1 MRNLID
7 LLIMFHEI
15 HRLKR
20 EGFSDAWIAGHLVLN
35 RRTIKKYLH
44 MSEEEYLSFKDSGQ
58 PRKKLLSPYEEFVR
72 IRLEECHD
80 ASAAQV
86 HDWLKEHFE
95 DLVGVNEKTVFN
107 FVLMVRNKYNIPKLF
122 HYRDFGKIEELPYG
136 KQAQV
141 DFGEY
146 NMTTDEGIRKKVYFF
161 VMVLSTSRQ
170 KCTVYRDSPFT
181 ILAVIDAHEQCFI
194 FFNGI
199 PEQIVYD
206 QDKLML
212 ISENHGDLLLTE
224 EFRSYVNYRGFS
236 LHFCRK
242 ADPQSKGKVENV
254 IRYIKYNFL
263 RGRKYINTPLL
274 NQQSGQWLS
283 RTGNAKLHAAIRK
296 IPQEEWEQERAFL
309 KPLEGI
315 YHTDQKH
322 QWYSVRKDNTVVYK
336 GNFYCLPRGT
346 YTGPQTKVIMR
357 LIEDYLVISD
367 VDKNEVAR
375 HKRATGKGKVV
386 GNNNYKRD
394 YSLKIDP
401 LIEQIAAE
409 FYDPAIAKE
418 YLKQIRNSNPRYI
431 RDQLMLIKK
440 QNQTYERKVMWQ
452 ALCFC
457 IENKIFKATDM
468 GSVAKKIHTD
478 ASMPAQEPPVSTQIK
493 SLSKSTF
500 KIIPGKSSISDYK
513 NLMS

>member
-1 MRNLID
+1 MSNLMD

-20 EGFSDAWIAGHLVLN
+20 EGFSDTWIARHLVLN
-35 RRTIKKYLH
+35 RRTVKKYLH

-58 PRKKLLSPYEEFVR
+58 PRKKLLAPYEEFVR
-72 IRLEECHD
+72 VRLEECPD

-95 DLVGVNEKTVFN
+95 DLIGVNEKTVFN
-107 FVLMVRNKYNIPKLF
+107 FVLTVRNKYNIPKLF

-146 NMTTDEGIRKKVYFF
+146 HMTSEEGTRKKVYFF
-161 VMVLSTSRQ
+161 AMVLSTSRQ
-170 KCTVYRDSPFT
+170 KYVVYRDSPFT
-181 ILAVIDAHEQCFI
+181 TRAVIDAHEQCFI
-194 FFNGI
+194 FFKGL

-212 ISENHGDLLLTE
+212 VSENHGDLLLTD
-224 EFRSYVNYRGFS
+224 EFRSYVSYQGFS

-283 RTGNAKLHAAIRK
+283 RTGNAKMHAATRK

-315 YHTDQKH
+315 YPSEQGH
-322 QWYSVRKDNTVVYK
+322 QWYSVRKDNTIAYK
-336 GNFYCLPRGT
+336 GSFYCLPRGT
-346 YTGPQTKVIMR
+346 YTQPQAKVIVKF
-357 LIEDYLVISD
+357 IDDYLVISD
-367 VDKNEVAR
+367 ADQNEIAR
-375 HKRATGKGKVV
+375 HKRAPGKGKIV

-394 YSLKIDP
+394 YSLKIDK
-401 LIEQIAAE
+401 LIEQVAAD
-409 FYDPAIAKE
+409 FNDPKMATE
-418 YLKQIRNSNPRYI
+418 YLSQIRKDNPRYI
-431 RDQLMLIKK
+431 RDQLMLIKR
-440 QNQTYERKVMWQ
+440 QNQTYGMTVMEQ
-452 ALCFC
+452 VLSFC
-457 IENKIFKATDM
+457 IQNKIFKATDM
-468 GSVAKKIHTD
+468 GSVAKKIQTETNI
-478 ASMPAQEPPVSTQIK
+478 PAPEGPESIQVK

-500 KIIPGKSSISDYK
+500 KITPEKSSISDYK
-513 NLMS
+513 NLMN

>member
-1 MRNLID
+1 MSNLMD

-20 EGFSDAWIAGHLVLN
+20 EGFSNAWIARHLVLN

-58 PRKKLLSPYEEFVR
+58 PRKKLLAPYEDFVR
-72 IRLEECHD
+72 IRLEECPD

-107 FVLMVRNKYNIPKLF
+107 FVLTVRNKYNIPKLF

-146 NMTTDEGIRKKVYFF
+146 NMTTDEGTRKKVYFF

-170 KCTVYRDSPFT
+170 KCAVYRDSPFT
-181 ILAVIDAHEQCFI
+181 TLAVIDAHEQCFI

-199 PEQIVYD
+199 TEQIVYD

-212 ISENHGDLLLTE
+212 ISENYGDLLLTE
-224 EFRSYVNYRGFS
+224 EFRSYVSYRGFS
-236 LHFCRK
+236 LYFCRK

-283 RTGNAKLHAAIRK
+283 RTGNAKLHAATRK

-315 YHTDQKH
+315 YHTVREH

-346 YTGPQTKVIMR
+346 YAGPQTKVIVR
-357 LIEDYLVISD
+357 FIEDYLVISD
-367 VDKNEVAR
+367 ADQNEF
-375 HKRATGKGKVV
+375 TLEP
-386 GNNNYKRD
+386 
-394 YSLKIDP
+394 SI
-401 LIEQIAAE
+401 
-409 FYDPAIAKE
+409 
-418 YLKQIRNSNPRYI
+418 
-431 RDQLMLIKK
+431 LIKTTEELLY
-440 QNQTYERKVMWQ
+440 QIDFSAKVQYKEDYWV
-452 ALCFC
+452 
-457 IENKIFKATDM
+457 
-468 GSVAKKIHTD
+468 G
-478 ASMPAQEPPVSTQIK
+478 
-493 SLSKSTF
+493 LSFRTAGAVILFAGVRLDKFYFGYAFDYTL
-500 KIIPGKSSISDYK
+500 SSIMKHSLGSHEFMMAVKFGDRARRYRW
-513 NLMS
+513 LDRY

>member
-1 MRNLID
+1 
-7 LLIMFHEI
+7 
-15 HRLKR
+15 
-20 EGFSDAWIAGHLVLN
+20 
-35 RRTIKKYLH
+35 
-44 MSEEEYLSFKDSGQ
+44 
-58 PRKKLLSPYEEFVR
+58 
-72 IRLEECHD
+72 
-80 ASAAQV
+80 
-86 HDWLKEHFE
+86 
-95 DLVGVNEKTVFN
+95 
-107 FVLMVRNKYNIPKLF
+107 
-122 HYRDFGKIEELPYG
+122 
-136 KQAQV
+136 
-141 DFGEY
+141 
-146 NMTTDEGIRKKVYFF
+146 
-161 VMVLSTSRQ
+161 
-170 KCTVYRDSPFT
+170 
-181 ILAVIDAHEQCFI
+181 
-194 FFNGI
+194 
-199 PEQIVYD
+199 
-206 QDKLML
+206 ML

-224 EFRSYVNYRGFS
+224 EFRSYVSYRGFS
-236 LHFCRK
+236 LYFCRK

-283 RTGNAKLHAAIRK
+283 RTGNAKLHAATRK

-315 YHTDQKH
+315 YHTVREH

-346 YTGPQTKVIMR
+346 YAGPQTKVIVR
-357 LIEDYLVISD
+357 FIEDYLVISD
-367 VDKNEVAR
+367 ADQNEIAR

-401 LIEQIAAE
+401 LIEQIAVE

-440 QNQTYERKVMWQ
+440 QNQIYKRKVMWQ

-457 IENKIFKATDM
+457 IENKIFKATDL

-478 ASMPAQEPPVSTQIK
+478 TNMQAQEPPVSTQIK

-500 KIIPGKSSISDYK
+500 RIIPEKSSISDYK